1 MQIDNIV
8 RHRRTVVL
16 HHSTGGW
23 QSQSLGMRI
32 GEPKWAVLACPV
44 DHARIRAYLAM
55 AERHVAQGERI
66 LARQREIV
74 AKLCRGGHLRAAQ
87 AASDLLS
94 TFEESQALHV
104 ADRDWLLAE
113 LAQNRS
119 TAWSDSKADGSPG

>member
-1 MQIDNIV
+1 MNRKRRDLNSGRLVQIDNIV

-74 AKLCRGGHLRAAQ
+74 AKLSWEGG
-87 AASDLLS
+87 
-94 TFEESQALHV
+94 
-104 ADRDWLLAE
+104 
-113 LAQNRS
+113 
-119 TAWSDSKADGSPG
+119 GG